1 MTKGVSFSPDKDIP
15 DLSGKVILVT
25 GGNTGL
31 GFEVIYQLSKHK
43 PKHIYLAARSEE
55 KANEAIKTLR
65 EKNPNAGPITFLQ
78 LDLGSLASIKAAAAS
93 FRSMSDRLDILI
105 NNAGIM
111 AVPEGLTEDGY
122 EIQFGTNHLGPA
134 LFTALLLPTLKATAA
149 ISTDARVIFLSSE
162 LENMAPK
169 NSYLFDELKTT
180 LPKFSTWTRYGQS
193 KLAAVHY
200 AQALANHNPDL
211 KVVSIHPGVI
221 ATNLSGPVVRDYNFL
236 MAALFKVAM
245 KFVTVS
251 IEEGTLNHLWTATS
265 PDVKSGV
272 FYFPV
277 GVQGKGSS
285 LSKDTKLRDQ
295 LWEWTQKELESHVP
309 AGY

>member
-1 MTKGVSFSPDKDIP
+1 MTKGVSFNPDKDIP

-65 EKNPNAGPITFLQ
+65 EKNPNVGPITFLQ
-78 LDLGSLASIKAAAAS
+78 LDLGSFTSIKAAAAS
-93 FRSMSDRLDILI
+93 FISMSDRLDILI

-122 EIQFGTNHLGPA
+122 EIQFGTNHVGPA
-134 LFTALLLPTLKATAA
+134 LFTTHLLSILKATAA
-149 ISTDARVIFLSSE
+149 ESTDARVVFLSSE

-169 NSYLFDELKTT
+169 NSYLLDGLKTT
-180 LPKFSTWTRYGQS
+180 LPQLSTWARYGQS

-211 KVVSIHPGVI
+211 KVMSIHPGVI
-221 ATNLSGPVVRDYNFL
+221 ATNLSGPVVKNYNFL

-251 IEEGTLNHLWTATS
+251 VEEGTLNHLWAATS
-265 PDVKSGV
+265 PDAKSGV

-277 GVQGKGSS
+277 GIQGKGSS
-285 LSKDTKLRDQ
+285 LSKNSKLRDQ
-295 LWEWTQKELESHVP
+295 LWDWTETELKSHVTMVN
-309 AGY
+309 

>member
-1 MTKGVSFSPDKDIP
+1 MPAKR
-15 DLSGKVILVT
+15 
-25 GGNTGL
+25 
-31 GFEVIYQLSKHK
+31 EVIYQLSKHK

-55 KANEAIKTLR
+55 KANEAIKILR

-78 LDLGSLASIKAAAAS
+78 LDLGSFASIKAAAAS
-93 FRSMSDRLDILI
+93 FRSMSDMLI

-134 LFTALLLPTLKATAA
+134 LFTTLLLPTLKATDA

-169 NSYLFDELKTT
+169 NSSLFDELKTT

-200 AQALANHNPDL
+200 A
-211 KVVSIHPGVI
+211 
-221 ATNLSGPVVRDYNFL
+221 
-236 MAALFKVAM
+236 
-245 KFVTVS
+245 
-251 IEEGTLNHLWTATS
+251 
-265 PDVKSGV
+265 
-272 FYFPV
+272 
-277 GVQGKGSS
+277 
-285 LSKDTKLRDQ
+285 
-295 LWEWTQKELESHVP
+295 
-309 AGY
+309 

>member
-65 EKNPNAGPITFLQ
+65 KKNPNAGPVTFLQ
-78 LDLGSLASIKAAAAS
+78 LDLGSFTSIKTAAAT

-111 AVPEGLTEDGY
+111 SVPEGLTEDGY

-134 LFTALLLPTLKATAA
+134 LFTTLLLPTLKATAA
-149 ISTDARVIFLSSE
+149 ISTDVRVIFLSSE

-169 NSYLFDELKTT
+169 NSYLFNDLKTT
-180 LPKFSTWTRYGQS
+180 LPKYSTWTRYGQS
-193 KLAAVHY
+193 KLASVHY
-200 AQALANHNPDL
+200 AQALANHNTDL
-211 KVVSIHPGVI
+211 KVMSIHPGVI
-221 ATNLSGPVVRDYNFL
+221 ATNLSGPVVKDYNFL

-285 LSKDTKLRDQ
+285 LSKDGKLRDQ
-295 LWEWTQKELESHVP
+295 LWEWTKKELEPHVTM
-309 AGY
+309 GY